1 MRRRRRRT
9 DMPNIGPMEL
19 LVILVLALIV
29 VGPNRL
35 PEIGRSIGRA
45 LREFRR
51 AQDEVR
57 QTLRFDLEDEDEP
70 PRRAVRS
77 SAPPPPAEH
86 ARRNDPV
93 PVEDRLR
100 AAGEEPPRPAAPPAE
115 EGGGGGSDPPAPGP
129 GPEGPR

>member
-1 MRRRRRRT
+1 
-9 DMPNIGPMEL
+9 MPNIGPMEL

-57 QTLRFDLEDEDEP
+57 QTLRFDLEDEEP
-70 PRRAVRS
+70 PRRTVRS
-77 SAPPPPAEH
+77 SAPVPRRTEPPEPSE
-86 ARRNDPV
+86 PV

-100 AAGEEPPRPAAPPAE
+100 AAGDEPDRPTPTPPAE
-115 EGGGGGSDPPAPGP
+115 DRGDGDGSGPQASGSAPG
-129 GPEGPR
+129 GAR